1 MPKISLRAYNR
12 EISNL
17 IDRGQTD
24 EAVAHCQYIL
34 QTYPKHLESYRLLGK
49 AYLEAHHYSEAVD
62 IFQRVLAVVPDD
74 FITHVGMS
82 IIRNDENNL
91 DAAIWH
97 MERAFEVQP
106 SNQAIQDEL
115 KHLYGHRDGQEPQKI
130 RLTRGA
136 LCRMYA
142 RGNQTRQA
150 IAEIKSIL
158 TETPD
163 RLDIEVLL
171 ARMYYLSSMTNEA
184 VDLSRKILEKLPF
197 CYDTNRLMIEI
208 LLGLKKVKETD
219 PYRQKLIALDPYEAL
234 LTDPSAAVDQ
244 VSEDAI
250 TLDKLYYDPATQP
263 TQPKPV
269 QPSAQEAEEV
279 APDWLIS
286 DLTGADDM
294 GSKGFTRI
302 LDSSILPAEAESE
315 SSPAATQ
322 PVAMEPKEEEPLPS
336 WLQGAESESQ
346 PTDQAIPDFL
356 KATGWAAAG
365 TISEET
371 PPAQVIN
378 VADETPE
385 AEIVP
390 GDIPD
395 WLQTLAPQSDSAET
409 KSESA
414 NKEDDFSSWLNKLD
428 QTPEAVQQTGILSEE
443 KLHQPAEPATE
454 LPDWLQNAAK
464 EAENVPAQPE
474 EQPSPWQKEEFA
486 AAQASVEEPVQPVEQ
501 DSFVVDESFPIS
513 GGTTILSPD
522 DVPDWLQDLQPS
534 GTGSSTKPADIF
546 STTGPLQTPPPVEPP
561 VHQPPQDIV
570 TMTLT
575 PEEKQ
580 EMPDWL
586 SEIQQAAAQPI
597 QPDQPIVPAEEPED
611 EKRTAV
617 LPEETH
623 EEVEQ
628 MPEWLHLLEQ
638 ETPEPASEPVAAT
651 PSEEM
656 DFTTTKSVEIAPDVI
671 PAMEMPE
678 DKPTTSIL
686 PPNPEEAAEELPDWL
701 REIDGSTTEVGTP
714 AVEIPVE
721 SVAHDEFPDWLKS
734 FPSSAAEPPL
744 PPEEPV
750 VEPAAPSE
758 EIPVWLQDIG
768 QAVGGDQVD
777 SNLPDWLKGIQNNPE
792 EGVTAFAGEGVSE
805 LPSWL
810 QDITPTEVVQ
820 KSTEIVEEQ
829 PVAEGIPVEV
839 VSEAAPEQIE
849 VEMPVVEQ
857 VPTEEISVPLETE
870 AVAEAPVAEIVPEAE
885 GPVESVTEVQPA
897 EEVQPEPETPMEPVD
912 EAIEPESNEGPAEA
926 VEEAAAQPAEEIPSW
941 IRELKLTDEKAEHP
955 VEEGAPS
962 EPAFGETHALSFDEL
977 PGAPSYA
984 VPADSILADESAAA
998 AAAAIGIPLFA
1009 EEATKSKATTQL
1021 TPPESVRAEGI
1032 EPSLPEEQ
1040 AVVNE
1045 EVLPPV
1051 ETVEAEIPAEI
1062 APVEETLPEIV
1073 VPEPVAEEAVAEPV
1087 AEEIVPEP
1095 AAGEAVPEPAA
1106 EEIVPEPAAEEAV
1119 PEPAAEEIVP
1129 EPAAEEAVAEPVV
1142 EEVVPE
1148 VVEKFEE
1155 PAPVP
1160 GMAFEAATPQDYAA
1174 ILGNAR
1180 QFLAMGD
1187 FETARTHLSS
1197 LIQAETHLDDVIQ
1210 SLNSA
1215 IETNPVDF
1223 GLWMTLGDAYG
1234 RTGKLQKALDAYTKA
1249 EEYLQ

>member
-263 TQPKPV
+263 TQQKPV
-269 QPSAQEAEEV
+269 QPSAQESEEV

-286 DLTGADDM
+286 DLTGTDDM
-294 GSKGFTRI
+294 GSKGFTKI
-302 LDSSILPAEAESE
+302 LDSSILPAEAEAE

-322 PVAMEPKEEEPLPS
+322 PVAMEPQEEPLPS

-428 QTPEAVQQTGILSEE
+428 QTPETVQQTGILSEE

-464 EAENVPAQPE
+464 EAENVPVQPE

-486 AAQASVEEPVQPVEQ
+486 AAQAQVEEPVQPVGQ
-501 DSFVVDESFPIS
+501 DSFVVDESFPIA
-513 GGTTILSPD
+513 GGTTILSPE

-534 GTGSSTKPADIF
+534 GSGSSTKPADIF
-546 STTGPLQTPPPVEPP
+546 SATGPLQTPPPVEPP

-638 ETPEPASEPVAAT
+638 ETPEPAGEPVAAT

-671 PAMEMPE
+671 PAMEIPE

-701 REIDGSTTEVGTP
+701 REIDASTTEVGTP
-714 AVEIPVE
+714 AAEIPVE

-750 VEPAAPSE
+750 AEPAAPSE

-768 QAVGGDQVD
+768 QAVGGDQID

-829 PVAEGIPVEV
+829 PVETIPQLEPVEEGTPV
-839 VSEAAPEQIE
+839 EAVSETAPEQVEIE
-849 VEMPVVEQ
+849 PTVVEQ
-857 VPTEEISVPLETE
+857 VSTEEISVPVETE
-870 AVAEAPVAEIVPEAE
+870 AVAEAPMAEIVPEAE
-885 GPVESVTEVQPA
+885 EPVESVTEVQPVK
-897 EEVQPEPETPMEPVD
+897 EEIQPEPEIPVEPVA
-912 EAIEPESNEGPAEA
+912 EAFEPESAEEPVEA

-941 IRELKLTDEKAEHP
+941 IRELKLTDEKAEQP

-962 EPAFGETHALSFDEL
+962 EPAFGETHALSFDEF

-1051 ETVEAEIPAEI
+1051 EAVEAEIPAEI
-1062 APVEETLPEIV
+1062 APVEETPPEIV
-1073 VPEPVAEEAVAEPV
+1073 APEPIAEAVVPESVVEEIVPEPVEEEVVAEPVTEEAVAEP
-1087 AEEIVPEP
+1087 
-1095 AAGEAVPEPAA
+1095 AA
-1106 EEIVPEPAAEEAV
+1106 EQIEP
-1119 PEPAAEEIVP
+1119 
-1129 EPAAEEAVAEPVV
+1129 EPVV
-1142 EEVVPE
+1142 EENVPE
-1148 VVEKFEE
+1148 VVEPVVEKFEE

-1160 GMAFEAATPQDYAA
+1160 EMVFEAAAPQDYDA
-1174 ILGNAR
+1174 ILGNAQ

-1187 FETARTHLSS
+1187 FETARTNLSS